1 MPTFAWSDFARER
14 YLAAGRHTWF
24 DGAEAEL
31 IDLVRVHWPDRRPG
45 AGRHDLEQVVVV
57 PVPSDGFH
65 GTTVLLDERTPLHA
79 RLDRRRAGEDSFIDV
94 TADAEP
100 EPVAHAAVVLYGAA
114 ALEEN
119 DGRRSSDADWEVV
132 CLLAAAVP
140 EEPMDPVTM
149 ARNFLQK
156 PGGTFAPY
164 TAQQFA
170 EAIDYWNR
178 HARCHDGRHARSHTE
193 ETP

>member
-1 MPTFAWSDFARER
+1 MPTLAWSDFARER

-24 DGAEAEL
+24 DGDAAAL
-31 IDLVRVHWPDRRPG
+31 IDLVRAHWPDRRPG
-45 AGRHDLEQVVVV
+45 AGRQDLDQVVVV
-57 PVPSDGFH
+57 PVPAARFH
-65 GTTVLLDERTPLHA
+65 GTTVLVDERTPLHA
-79 RLDRRRAGEDSFIDV
+79 RLDRRRPAEEPYIDI
-94 TADAEP
+94 TANAAP
-100 EPVAHAAVVLYGAA
+100 EPVAHAAVVLYSAA
-114 ALEEN
+114 ALEQN

-149 ARNFLQK
+149 ARNFLRQ

-170 EAIDYWNR
+170 EAIDYWSRRAHCSSHR
-178 HARCHDGRHARSHTE
+178 HSE

>member
-1 MPTFAWSDFARER
+1 MLTIAWNDFARER
-14 YLAAGRHTWF
+14 YLAAGSHTWF
-24 DGAEAEL
+24 DGGEAAL
-31 IDLVRVHWPDRRPG
+31 IDLVRAHWPDRRSG
-45 AGRHDLEQVVVV
+45 AGRDDLDQVVVV
-57 PVPSDGFH
+57 PVPPDRFH
-65 GTTVLLDERTPLHA
+65 GTTVLVSEETPLHA
-79 RLDRRRAGEDSFIDV
+79 NLDRRRSFEDSFIDI

-100 EPVAHAAVVLYGAA
+100 EPVAYAAVVLYSAA

-149 ARNFLQK
+149 ARNFLEK

-170 EAIDYWNR
+170 EAIDYWSRRARR
-178 HARCHDGRHARSHTE
+178 HDRRQTE